1 MKRQR
6 YQYRAKQANRHST
19 LTDDRQELLERLGF
33 VWDSHALGWEE
44 RWNELREFKQKY
56 GHCRVPKNYSAN
68 QQLAIWVKVSVLKQ
82 PAYVDCVVFY
92 MVVIG
97 PSLLLDGFIL
107 IMMTNIVVGCEWLL
121 ALLSPHHCHLV
132 DNLAWSQ
139 FYCGCFFCLFLG
151 CQYSASAVSS
161 SYSAREGIQT

>member
-56 GHCRVPKNYSAN
+56 GHCRVPKNYSSN
-68 QQLAIWVKVSVLKQ
+68 PQLAVWVKVSLLTQ
-82 PAYVDCVVFY
+82 PVHVDCVVLY
-92 MVVIG
+92 VV
-97 PSLLLDGFIL
+97 
-107 IMMTNIVVGCEWLL
+107 V
-121 ALLSPHHCHLV
+121 
-132 DNLAWSQ
+132 
-139 FYCGCFFCLFLG
+139 LG
-151 CQYSASAVSS
+151 Y
-161 SYSAREGIQT
+161 